1 MMRAVVALL
10 LVANVVFFA
19 WSRGWLDTVAGVR
32 ATGDREPERLARQ
45 VHPEVVRILTPQAVA
60 AAASAAESRLA
71 CLEAGPF
78 DDAAVGAAEAAL
90 ATTLPSGT
98 WARASTERPSGW
110 IVYVGR
116 FPSREAMQRREE
128 ELARQGVD
136 AQALRHVPEL
146 EPGLELARF
155 RERDEAGLALAD
167 LARRGVQGG
176 RLVQLR
182 ALPTVHMLR
191 VDRAD
196 PDLATKVAGLRLD
209 ALGGGFHP
217 CPRPAS

>member
-1 MMRAVVALL
+1 M
-10 LVANVVFFA
+10 
-19 WSRGWLDTVAGVR
+19 
-32 ATGDREPERLARQ
+32 
-45 VHPEVVRILTPQAVA
+45 RILTPQAVA

-78 DDAAVGAAEAAL
+78 DDAAVGAARRR

-98 WARASTERPSGW
+98 WARQHRAAERMDRRVRRPLPG
-110 IVYVGR
+110 
-116 FPSREAMQRREE
+116 REAMQRREE

-167 LARRGVQGG
+167 LGAPRGAG
-176 RLVQLR
+176 RPAGQLR

-196 PDLATKVAGLRLD
+196 PDLATRPGCAWTRW
-209 ALGGGFHP
+209 AAASIP
-217 CPRPAS
+217 APRPAS